1 MKYWMIALM
10 LVAIVAAIPLTCMYA
25 EKISAASPGD
35 GSVVLLEHSKQTR
48 GRLVNGTYPA
58 GNLGSPGYS
67 YDAYQ
72 RQLSGTGLE
81 ANDSL
86 RAVLG
91 VSEGLSQ
98 DAGSGTAGE
107 AYGIYELPARTEDV
121 IVEDLAPDGTVTMA
135 YNGNRIVLAPGERW
149 EKIYTDLACTP
160 NYSIKYTRSD
170 VIRNQGFVDKE
181 EIS

>member
-1 MKYWMIALM
+1 MKNWMIALT
-10 LVAIVAAIPLTCMYA
+10 LVAILAAIPLACMYA
-25 EKISAASPGD
+25 ERLCAASPGD
-35 GSVVLLEHSKQTR
+35 GSVVLLEHSKQIR

-58 GNLGSPGYS
+58 QSLGNPDYS

-72 RQLSGTGLE
+72 RQLSGTGLI

-91 VSEGLSQ
+91 ITEGLSQ

-121 IVEDLAPDGTVTMA
+121 TLENLAPDGTVTLA
-135 YNGNRIVLAPGERW
+135 YNNDRIVLAPGERW

-160 NYSIKYTRSD
+160 DYSIKFTRSD
-170 VIRNQGFVDKE
+170 VIRNQGFVDKAD
-181 EIS
+181 IS